1 MFVRGKRCC
10 IWEKAFLFFNLVSIS
25 FAVVS
30 VSIGFVVYVL
40 NSEPLRQHNT
50 DAFVSNICDFPFFCL
65 VVSFLHYSIIY
76 GFSLGNRLRFVFP
89 VSVKRRLWTLLI
101 VSLIWMA
108 ILKSF
113 SGTFQ
118 VLHSIP
124 SPLIWLSEV
133 YIFIPFLFPWRFF
146 WKQQYKIMTI
156 CRIWLFVQLALS
168 IAFLT
173 IYWHKKQLELD
184 YKSICG
190 KAEEKTSIP
199 VPHHAILS
207 QPLSKDLS
215 LAPVAATIP
224 EEAVC
229 ELAEHPSANASV
241 QERSQAASNKNQL
254 MDELLDLPVIPAD
267 YGATMVALY
276 RDRTQDDITRDFA
289 VQHIGLYAQALN
301 RSGAYAPDSE
311 DACLCRNAL
320 LDAADETRTI
330 IAAAAFRALADISA
344 FDPHIDDKRLD
355 AMLVSCVGDSFASPA
370 ARVMAAQL
378 CGERG
383 MASSRIALERLLDN
397 PDTPAPLRHSA
408 KWTLEQLANTNR

>member
-1 MFVRGKRCC
+1 MWRDQKFHIAGGRRSFLISTGDSGIIDYMRFVL
-10 IWEKAFLFFNLVSIS
+10 WEKAFLFFNLVSIS

-173 IYWHKKQLELD
+173 IYW
-184 YKSICG
+184 YK
-190 KAEEKTSIP
+190 
-199 VPHHAILS
+199 
-207 QPLSKDLS
+207 
-215 LAPVAATIP
+215 
-224 EEAVC
+224 
-229 ELAEHPSANASV
+229 
-241 QERSQAASNKNQL
+241 R
-254 MDELLDLPVIPAD
+254 
-267 YGATMVALY
+267 
-276 RDRTQDDITRDFA
+276 RF
-289 VQHIGLYAQALN
+289 
-301 RSGAYAPDSE
+301 
-311 DACLCRNAL
+311 
-320 LDAADETRTI
+320 
-330 IAAAAFRALADISA
+330 
-344 FDPHIDDKRLD
+344 
-355 AMLVSCVGDSFASPA
+355 
-370 ARVMAAQL
+370 
-378 CGERG
+378 
-383 MASSRIALERLLDN
+383 
-397 PDTPAPLRHSA
+397 
-408 KWTLEQLANTNR
+408 